1 MNNNSTLKRFA
12 IVVILMATF
21 CSASSAQGRG
31 RYVTITPEYK
41 PMSQQELEMYA
52 RAEYARQMSN
62 KANFEKYQALAY
74 ERLQVL
80 DYNGFIYYSD
90 YALSFG
96 WHTDKLYYDRGQTY
110 EKLHEYRKAKKEYKK
125 AIKAGYYPA
134 TQALEQCKENYKRW
148 KKNR

>member
-12 IVVILMATF
+12 FIVILMATF
-21 CSASSAQGRG
+21 FSASSAQGRG
-31 RYVTITPEYK
+31 RYVTTTSEYK
-41 PMSQQELEMYA
+41 PMLQQELELYA

-62 KANFEKYQALAY
+62 KANFEKYQARAY

-80 DYNGFIYYSD
+80 DDNGFIYYSD

-96 WHTDKLYYDRGQTY
+96 WHTDKLYYDRGQAY

-134 TQALEQCKENYKRW
+134 TQALEQCKENYK
-148 KKNR
+148 NR

>member
-1 MNNNSTLKRFA
+1 
-12 IVVILMATF
+12 MATF
-21 CSASSAQGRG
+21 CGVSSAQGRG

-41 PMSQQELEMYA
+41 PMSQQELELYA
-52 RAEYARQMSN
+52 RAEYARQMRN
-62 KANFEKYQALAY
+62 KEQFELYQAKAY

-80 DYNGFIYYSD
+80 DYDGFIYYSD
-90 YALSFG
+90 YALKFG
-96 WHTDKLYYDRGQTY
+96 WHTDKLYYDRGQAY

-134 TQALEQCKENYKRW
+134 TQALEQCKENHKRW